1 LPPNG
6 RIRKLMLFQVK
17 SMSNLQKER
26 LNYGRKLDTPCP
38 EDYPKDIE
46 IVEYAPPI
54 IKKYPKNSLILLTFS
69 IILFFLQI
77 FFIEYQSLFLS

>member
-26 LNYGRKLDTPCP
+26 LNYGRKWFWQEGFYGTKIL
-38 EDYPKDIE
+38 
-46 IVEYAPPI
+46 
-54 IKKYPKNSLILLTFS
+54 IK
-69 IILFFLQI
+69 
-77 FFIEYQSLFLS
+77 